1 MRKQHLSGL
10 LLSVMLVFCF
20 SMAPSATAA
29 SSEEEALQVFTDFTR
44 AMNTGDFELVASL
57 YWHSPKTS
65 QFLDATGLPFLYQGW
80 EAIENN
86 LKPFFVYLK
95 SSPGSNSFSMHH
107 PQAVMLG
114 DNGAVITGYHNWL
127 STDQATKAVTQTQ
140 IRVTLAVQ
148 RINGKWLITHEHAS
162 AFPVK

>member
-1 MRKQHLSGL
+1 
-10 LLSVMLVFCF
+10 
-20 SMAPSATAA
+20 MAQPAAAA
-29 SSEEEALQVFTDFTR
+29 SAEEEVLQVFTDFTR

-57 YWHSPKTS
+57 YRHSPETS

-95 SSPGSNSFSMHH
+95 SSTGSNSFSMHH

-114 DNGAVITGYHNWL
+114 DNGAVITGYHNWV

-148 RINGKWLITHEHAS
+148 KINGKWLITHEHAS